1 MINTY
6 NLLNLLGEKGVWLVS
21 HERLFFTWWPF
32 GKIWSAPNFKKSTP
46 NKNLERS
53 KFSHAIGHQING
65 IDDTTNNGPFWSTI
79 DVYR

>member
-1 MINTY
+1 MIY
-6 NLLNLLGEKGVWLVS
+6 SVIMQALGNVFRGYQALRCDKGVW
-21 HERLFFTWWPF
+21 F

-53 KFSHAIGHQING
+53 KFSHAIGYQING
-65 IDDTTNNGPFWSTI
+65 IGDTTNNGPFWSTI